1 MTAVEAIGSGRE
13 TVGRGAPLAGV
24 MLIAA
29 CASLWGIDGVL
40 RKPLTTE
47 WSAWTIV
54 LYEHLILTCVV
65 APILWRHRDQIRR
78 MSRMGWL
85 SAIAIG
91 WGGSALATLL
101 FTEAFAAAYSNPDV
115 VILLQKTQPLWAI
128 GAAAVILG
136 ERPKAEFGVLVIPA
150 VIGTYLLSFGWL
162 SPGDAL
168 TGSQAKPAW
177 YALGGPALGGPP
189 PAFGRRAPAVWGP
202 PAAFGRRGLR
212 GGEPNTLM
220 ALRFSL
226 ALPFLVVIAI
236 PEHALLPAHS
246 AGSSDWMRLVVLA
259 LGSGLLAIMLYYRG
273 LRTTPAPVATIAELA
288 FPATALVVNYIW
300 LDATINGWQMAGFV
314 LLWATIAF
322 IYRAPVS
329 VPRGR
334 EVAAPPPL
342 ASSA

>member
-1 MTAVEAIGSGRE
+1 MPAVEAIGSRRDA
-13 TVGRGAPLAGV
+13 VVWRAPLAGV

-29 CASLWGIDGVL
+29 GASLWGIDGVL

-54 LYEHLILTCVV
+54 LYEHVILTCVV

-150 VIGTYLLSFGWL
+150 IIGTYLLSFGWL
-162 SPGDAL
+162 SPGEAL
-168 TGSQAKPAW
+168 TGSQAKPAL
-177 YALGGPALGGPP
+177 YALGAAALW
-189 PAFGRRAPAVWGP
+189 GR
-202 PAAFGRRGLR
+202 
-212 GGEPNTLM
+212 
-220 ALRFSL
+220 
-226 ALPFLVVIAI
+226 
-236 PEHALLPAHS
+236 
-246 AGSSDWMRLVVLA
+246 
-259 LGSGLLAIMLYYRG
+259 
-273 LRTTPAPVATIAELA
+273 
-288 FPATALVVNYIW
+288 
-300 LDATINGWQMAGFV
+300 
-314 LLWATIAF
+314 
-322 IYRAPVS
+322 
-329 VPRGR
+329 
-334 EVAAPPPL
+334 PPPL
-342 ASSA
+342 AGAACARSSRTR

>member
-1 MTAVEAIGSGRE
+1 MTAVEAIGSRRDA
-13 TVGRGAPLAGV
+13 VVWRAPLAGV

-29 CASLWGIDGVL
+29 GASLWGIDGVL

-54 LYEHLILTCVV
+54 LYEHAILTCVV

-162 SPGDAL
+162 SPGEAL
-168 TGSQAKPAW
+168 TGSQAKPAL
-177 YALGGPALGGPP
+177 YALGAAAL
-189 PAFGRRAPAVWGP
+189 WG
-202 PAAFGRRGLR
+202 AATAFGRRGLR
-212 GGEPNTLM
+212 EVEPNTLM

-226 ALPFLVVIAI
+226 ALPFLAVIAI

-246 AGSSDWMRLVVLA
+246 AGASDWMRLVVLA
-259 LGSGLLAIMLYYRG
+259 LGSGLLAMMLYYRG
-273 LRTTPAPVATIAELA
+273 LRTTPAPIATIAELA

-342 ASSA
+342 PSSA